1 MRTQWHKGLS
11 MIPYVTS
18 VSPKLQRDT
27 NSAPVTDD
35 VLVNHH
41 TTLLEDG
48 NAGGAAK
55 GKVAQLIPL
64 LIGLPNLCCELNAAH
79 LRIGQY
85 THFNIPC

>member
-1 MRTQWHKGLS
+1 M
-11 MIPYVTS
+11 
-18 VSPKLQRDT
+18 

-35 VLVNHH
+35 VLVYHH

-64 LIGLPNLCCELNAAH
+64 LIGLPYLCCELYTTH
-79 LRIGQY
+79 LRIGQH
-85 THFNIPC
+85 THFTIPC